1 MTNSHQKAAHM
12 LNAVADLL
20 DQGLIIHRLSVALT
34 AIAAAVLLVPLFPAP
49 PAFIPVAIVVVVA
62 GIAEIFIA
70 IRIGLDAALFRRM
83 AADAAADQLDAAA
96 YDSAVQALRILP
108 LPWSAKPIP
117 KRVVGA
123 KRLLVFQSAALMV
136 QFIAAVSGALA
147 MFMEWV

>member
-1 MTNSHQKAAHM
+1 M
-12 LNAVADLL
+12 LAAVADLL
-20 DQGLIIHRLSVALT
+20 DQGQIVHRLSVALT

-49 PAFIPVAIVVVVA
+49 TAFIPVAIVVVVA

-70 IRIGLDAALFRRM
+70 VRIGLDAALFRRM
-83 AADAAADQLDAAA
+83 AADAAAGQLDAAA
-96 YDSAVQALRILP
+96 YDNAVQALRLIP

-123 KRLLVFQSAALMV
+123 KRFILFQIAALMV
-136 QFIAAVSGALA
+136 QFAAAIAGALA